1 MSRLK
6 SVGEVLPGL
15 ALVVAMAFVANWI
28 AELPFVKDSLR
39 FSSLLI
45 VILLGILL
53 ASVWKL
59 PEALGAGIKLAQKP
73 ILRWAVAG
81 LGFRLTLQ
89 EVAAIGV
96 PAIAVVCLGVAGA
109 FLFCVW
115 LGKILGLGEKLSL
128 LLATGG
134 AICGASA
141 IVAADSVVEAEGK
154 DAAVSLGII
163 TLWGTVGIFLFP
175 VVAKAL
181 GWGDFAYG
189 LICGATLHE
198 TAQVVAAASGLSPE
212 ATNVATVV
220 KLVRI
225 CTLAPMVL
233 GIGWWIRRSA
243 VGKAGEA
250 KVSLVPWFLVM
261 FVVFSLLV
269 SLVSDP
275 SFQGFVQDAVN
286 PFVKLL
292 LAVGMAGVGL
302 QTNVRDLWKAGWKAL
317 GLGLAQWLV
326 LIAITLVAISVFG
339 MWS

>member
-1 MSRLK
+1 M
-6 SVGEVLPGL
+6 LPGL
-15 ALVVAMAFVANWI
+15 ALVVAMAFI
-28 AELPFVKDSLR
+28 ADWLAGTPFVEDTLR

-45 VILLGILL
+45 VILLGILI

-59 PEALGAGIKLAQKP
+59 PDVLGAGIKLAQKP

-89 EVAAIGV
+89 EVAAIGA
-96 PAIAVVCLGVAGA
+96 PAIAVVLIGVTGS

-163 TLWGTVGIFLFP
+163 TLWGTVGIFVFP
-175 VVAKAL
+175 ILAKAFGL
-181 GWGDFAYG
+181 GDFVYG

-225 CTLAPMVL
+225 CTLAPMVF
-233 GIGWWIRRSA
+233 GIGWWIRRSSTTQS
-243 VGKAGEA
+243 GEA

-261 FVVFSLLV
+261 FVVFSLMV
-269 SLVSDP
+269 SVISDA
-275 SFQGFVQDAVN
+275 SFQGFVKDSVN
-286 PFVKLL
+286 PVVKLL

-302 QTNVRDLWKAGWKAL
+302 QTNVRDLWKAGWKAM
-317 GLGLAQWLV
+317 GLGLAQWVV
-326 LIAITLVAISVFG
+326 LIGLTGLAITLFG
-339 MWS
+339 LWS